1 MIRYFSRKKY
11 DFICTEDTIVV
22 RCRWNNKWMMTIYCA
37 TSEGILAQIV
47 VIKIKNTKSEIIIT
61 KLNYNDIIG

>member
-1 MIRYFSRKKY
+1 MILSALKIQLLL
-11 DFICTEDTIVV
+11 DVDTIVV
-22 RCRWNNKWMMTIYCA
+22 RCRWNNKWMMTIYCSA
-37 TSEGILAQIV
+37 SEGILAQTV